1 MEFNV
6 NDRVRC
12 SQEGENANKLATVK
26 RAETLQLEKTKAC
39 IIQFDNEEGLVM
51 MFSKYLTKI

>member
-12 SQEGENANKLATVK
+12 SQEGEHANKLATVK
-26 RAETLQLEKTKAC
+26 RGETLQLEKTKAC

-51 MFSKYLTKI
+51 IYSKYLTKI